1 MGCTSGIVHH
11 FIFKKISVE
20 KLSVIKVGGNIIDNE
35 ANLASFLSAY
45 AAVEGKKI
53 LIHGG
58 GKLATKMAADL
69 DIPQQMVD
77 GRRITDAATLKI
89 VTMVYAGCINKNIVA
104 VLQSKN
110 VNALGICGAD
120 ANIIPAHKRINV
132 TTDYG
137 FVGDIDAVDTEK
149 ITAFLQAG
157 LSLVV
162 APITHDGAGQLLNT
176 NADTMAQAIATA
188 LSSKYEVSLVY
199 SFERKG
205 VLSSIADA
213 NSVIPIINPQ
223 NYAALKESGQVNE
236 GMIPKLD
243 NAFEALHKGVSR
255 VIIGDALDLV
265 ALLNGSGGTTIQ
277 KN

>member
-20 KLSVIKVGGNIIDNE
+20 KISIIKIGGNIIDNE
-35 ANLASFLSAY
+35 VNLASFLSAY

-58 GKLATKMAADL
+58 GKLATKMATDL

-89 VTMVYAGCINKNIVA
+89 VTMVYAGYINKNIVA

-120 ANIIPAHKRINV
+120 ANIVPAHKRINA

-205 VLSSIADA
+205 VLSSIADG

>member
-1 MGCTSGIVHH
+1 ME
-11 FIFKKISVE
+11 KISI
-20 KLSVIKVGGNIIDNE
+20 IKIGGNIIDNE
-35 ANLASFLSAY
+35 ANLASFLNAY

-69 DIPQQMVD
+69 NIPQQMVD

-89 VTMVYAGCINKNIVA
+89 VTMVYAGYINKNIVA
-104 VLQSKN
+104 ALQSKN
-110 VNALGICGAD
+110 IQALGICGAD
-120 ANIIPAHKRINV
+120 ANIIRAHKRINAS
-132 TTDYG
+132 TDYG
-137 FVGDIDAVDTEK
+137 FVGDIDAVDSAK
-149 ITAFLQAG
+149 IIQLLEAG

-188 LSSKYEVSLVY
+188 VSSMYEVSLVY
-199 SFERKG
+199 SFEKKG
-205 VLSSIADA
+205 VLSDIQNND
-213 NSVIPIINPQ
+213 SVIPVINPE
-223 NYAALKESGQVNE
+223 NYTSLKASGQVNE

-243 NAFEALHKGVSR
+243 NAFEALQKGVNR
-255 VIIGDALDLV
+255 VIIGDALDIEKLI
-265 ALLNGSGGTTIQ
+265 AGKTGTTIQ

>member
-1 MGCTSGIVHH
+1 ME
-11 FIFKKISVE
+11 KIAI
-20 KLSVIKVGGNIIDNE
+20 IKIGGNIIDNE
-35 ANLASFLSAY
+35 ENLASFLNAY

-69 DIPQQMVD
+69 NMPQQMVD

-89 VTMVYAGCINKNIVA
+89 VTMVYAGYINKNIVA
-104 VLQSKN
+104 ALQSKN
-110 VNALGICGAD
+110 IQALGICGAD
-120 ANIIPAHKRINV
+120 ANIIRAHKRINAS
-132 TTDYG
+132 TDYG
-137 FVGDIDAVDTEK
+137 FVGDIDVVDSKQIVKLLE
-149 ITAFLQAG
+149 AG

-188 LSSKYEVSLVY
+188 ISSIYEVSLVY
-199 SFERKG
+199 SFEKKG
-205 VLSSIADA
+205 VLTDIQD
-213 NSVIPIINPQ
+213 NDSVIPVIDSEK
-223 NYAALKESGQVNE
+223 YTSMKATGQVNE

-243 NAFEALHKGVSR
+243 NAFEALQKGVSR
-255 VIIGDALDLV
+255 VIIGDALDIEKLI
-265 ALLNGSGGTTIQ
+265 AGKAGTTIQ

>member
-1 MGCTSGIVHH
+1 ME
-11 FIFKKISVE
+11 KISI
-20 KLSVIKVGGNIIDNE
+20 IKIGGNIIDNE
-35 ANLASFLSAY
+35 ANLASFLNAY

-69 DIPQQMVD
+69 NIPQQMVD

-89 VTMVYAGCINKNIVA
+89 VTMVYAGYINKNIVA
-104 VLQSKN
+104 ALQSKN
-110 VNALGICGAD
+110 IQALGICGAD
-120 ANIIPAHKRINV
+120 ANIIRAHKRINAS
-132 TTDYG
+132 TDYG
-137 FVGDIDAVDTEK
+137 FVGDIDVVDSEK
-149 ITAFLQAG
+149 IIQLLEAG

-188 LSSKYEVSLVY
+188 ISSIYEVSLVY
-199 SFERKG
+199 SFEKKG
-205 VLSSIADA
+205 VLSDIHNND
-213 NSVIPIINPQ
+213 SVIPVINPE
-223 NYAALKESGQVNE
+223 NYASLKAGGQVNE

-243 NAFEALHKGVSR
+243 NAFEALQKGVNR
-255 VIIGDALDLV
+255 VIIGDALDIEKLI
-265 ALLNGSGGTTIQ
+265 AGKAGTTIQ

>member
-1 MGCTSGIVHH
+1 VE
-11 FIFKKISVE
+11 KISI
-20 KLSVIKVGGNIIDNE
+20 IKIGGNIIDNE
-35 ANLASFLSAY
+35 ANLASFLNAY

-69 DIPQQMVD
+69 NIPQQMVD

-89 VTMVYAGCINKNIVA
+89 VTMVYAGYINKNIVA
-104 VLQSKN
+104 ALQSKN
-110 VNALGICGAD
+110 IQALGICGAD
-120 ANIIPAHKRINV
+120 ANIIRAHKRINAS
-132 TTDYG
+132 TDYG
-137 FVGDIDAVDTEK
+137 FVGDIDAVDSEK
-149 ITAFLQAG
+149 IIQLLEAG

-188 LSSKYEVSLVY
+188 VSSMYEVSLVY
-199 SFERKG
+199 SFEKKG
-205 VLSSIADA
+205 VLSDIQNND
-213 NSVIPIINPQ
+213 SVIPVINPE
-223 NYAALKESGQVNE
+223 NYTSLKASGQVNE

-243 NAFEALHKGVSR
+243 NAFEALQKGVNR
-255 VIIGDALDLV
+255 VIIGDALDIEKLI
-265 ALLNGSGGTTIQ
+265 AGKAGTTIQ